1 MAVMNNNSRAVVQV
15 QHEDRIVRMMSVTES
30 EWREATRL
38 GRQFTVGLALCTS
51 SATAS
56 ITLYVAGMASGA
68 TVAGVAAVIFGLVA
82 FLAVP
87 EMKTVT
93 KQVASAQ
100 RELT

>member
-1 MAVMNNNSRAVVQV
+1 MNNNTRAVVQV

-56 ITLYVAGMASGA
+56 ITLHVADMASGA
-68 TVAGVAAVIFGLVA
+68 TVAGVAAAIFGLVA
-82 FLAVP
+82 ILAVRD
-87 EMKTVT
+87 MKTVT
-93 KQVASAQ
+93 KQVGSNQKSAA
-100 RELT
+100 L